1 MNLGKTAWGHRPKID
16 DGGPVLDEPGTAA
29 TLVGRWLSLADGT
42 MSPATASARVKLPAG
57 LAPRVTTDAV
67 LAISV
72 PAAPGDYLLVLD
84 VITPDNGSLIAAGVE
99 PTIVRVA
106 VVP

>member
-1 MNLGKTAWGHRPKID
+1 
-16 DGGPVLDEPGTAA
+16 
-29 TLVGRWLSLADGT
+29 
-42 MSPATASARVKLPAG
+42 MSPATAGARVKLPAG
-57 LAPRVTTDAV
+57 LEPRVTTDAV

-84 VITPDNGSLIAAGVE
+84 VITPDHGSLIAAGVE